1 MDCLQ
6 NQTLLRMILGAFV
19 EYAGPLSPKTSECI
33 RASFAGIDPR
43 PAMLAALKGDDQ
55 HGMTLAAKAALVLC
69 AAFVVV
75 IPNPP
80 VTERFQR
87 KWRICQ

>member
-6 NQTLLRMILGAFV
+6 DETILRMVLGSFI
-19 EYAGPLSPKTSECI
+19 EYAGPLSPKTSERI
-33 RASFAGIDPR
+33 RTSFTGIDQR
-43 PAMLAALKGDDQ
+43 SVMLAALRGDDQ
-55 HGMTLAAKAALVLC
+55 HGMTLAAKTALVLC
-69 AAFVVV
+69 AAFVEV

-87 KWRICQ
+87 KWRIC